1 MINYNFVKQTCHFR
15 KHLLKRYSKKITKQ
29 LFSLTESRGNVFY
42 MIIVEVE
49 FGKATVVVTKTNDT
63 HTIFLRLPSE
73 HTKELNKDT
82 YITSNMFKIHL
93 IKVYVFMVYFFDKCL
108 P

>member
-1 MINYNFVKQTCHFR
+1 MKLHISIFFFFKTEHLINYNFVKQTCHFR
-15 KHLLKRYSKKITKQ
+15 KHLLKKYSKKITKQ

-63 HTIFLRLPSE
+63 HTIFCVCQVNIQRS
-73 HTKELNKDT
+73 
-82 YITSNMFKIHL
+82 
-93 IKVYVFMVYFFDKCL
+93 
-108 P
+108 